1 MNNLKTLLVQA
12 QLGWKDPANNRKH
25 LSSMI
30 AQASGDV
37 IGILNADDSYLGTE
51 VLSSVARVFEDESA

>member
-12 QLGWKDPANNRKH
+12 QLGWKDPAKNRKH

-30 AQASGDV
+30 AQASGEFDLV
-37 IGILNADDSYLGTE
+37 VLPEAFNTGFLGD
-51 VLSSVARVFEDESA
+51 EDLPQEDITKLF